1 MKISDDCMVYRLE
14 WADELGV
21 EYAMETDSLEA
32 FTKIRDYVGRMKY
45 TEKRTSYIEQCTV
58 KAPSA
63 E

>member
-14 WADELGV
+14 WFDELGV
-21 EYAMETDSLEA
+21 EYAMETDSIEA
-32 FTKIRDYVGRMKY
+32 FIKIRDHVDYMKY
-45 TEKRTSYIEQCTV
+45 KEKSASYIEQRTV

>member
-21 EYAMETDSLEA
+21 EYAMETDSIEA

-45 TEKRTSYIEQCTV
+45 TEKCVSYMEQRTV